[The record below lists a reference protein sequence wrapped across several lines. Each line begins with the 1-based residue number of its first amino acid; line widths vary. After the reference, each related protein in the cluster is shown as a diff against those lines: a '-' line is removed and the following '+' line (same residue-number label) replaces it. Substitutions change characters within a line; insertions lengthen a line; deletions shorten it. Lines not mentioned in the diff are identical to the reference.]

1 MQHEALVVA
10 WKLYQQ
16 CSSSESVY
24 KALFSGGA
32 WMNDESSRCMNEV
45 LVGQCSINYGW
56 CS

>member
-1 MQHEALVVA
+1 VQHEALVVA